1 MTYLVYRRQVMIE
14 WSQCDPVGMVHNNC
28 FFEFFDTS
36 SWLLF
41 EAALGVRP
49 PDLGKAYD
57 IIGIPLVGA
66 RARYLKAARFG
77 DRVEIESNVSEF
89 RRSSFEVQHRLL
101 IGGTL
106 AVEGSET
113 RVWAA
118 VDKDDPSKMKARPIP
133 PEVIERFKVA

>member
-1 MTYLVYRRQVMIE
+1 MTYRVNRRQIMIE
-14 WSQCDPVGMVHNNC
+14 WGQCDPVGFVHNNC

-49 PDLGKAYD
+49 PDLPGAYD

-66 RARYLKAARFG
+66 SARYLKAPRFG
-77 DRVEIESNVSEF
+77 DIVAIDSSISEF
-89 RRSSFEVQHRLL
+89 RRSSFSVQHRLM
-101 IGGTL
+101 IDGTL
-106 AVEGSET
+106 AVEGTET

-118 VDKDDPSKMKARPIP
+118 VDENDPKKMKARPIP
-133 PEVIERFKVA
+133 PEVIEKFKAS

>member
-66 RARYLKAARFG
+66 RARYHKAARFG

-118 VDKDDPSKMKARPIP
+118 VDKDDPSKMKARAIP

>member
-1 MTYLVYRRQVMIE
+1 MTFLVNRRQIMIE
-14 WSQCDPVGMVHNNC
+14 WGQCDPVGFVHNNC

-49 PDLGKAYD
+49 PELAKAYD
-57 IIGIPLVGA
+57 IVGIPLVGA
-66 RARYLKAARFG
+66 SVRYLTAPRFG
-77 DRVEIESNVSEF
+77 DMIEIHSSISEF
-89 RRSSFEVQHRLL
+89 RRSSFSVQHRLM
-101 IGGTL
+101 IDGDL

-118 VDKDDPSKMKARPIP
+118 VDKDHPSQMKARPIP
-133 PEVIERFKVA
+133 PEVIEKFKAA

>member
-1 MTYLVYRRQVMIE
+1 MTYLVYRRQIMIE
-14 WSQCDPVGMVHNNC
+14 WAQCDPVGMVHNNC

-66 RARYLKAARFG
+66 QRALPQGGAVRRHGRDPVATSASSAAPASRC
-77 DRVEIESNVSEF
+77 S
-89 RRSSFEVQHRLL
+89 
-101 IGGTL
+101 T
-106 AVEGSET
+106 AC
-113 RVWAA
+113 
-118 VDKDDPSKMKARPIP
+118 
-133 PEVIERFKVA
+133 